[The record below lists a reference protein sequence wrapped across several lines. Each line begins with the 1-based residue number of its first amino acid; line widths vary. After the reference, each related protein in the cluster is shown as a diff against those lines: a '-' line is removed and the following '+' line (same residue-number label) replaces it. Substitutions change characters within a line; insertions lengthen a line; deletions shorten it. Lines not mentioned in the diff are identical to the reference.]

1 MRSDTYSVCQHTKSG
16 ATLSEI
22 LLFYIH
28 TFEMVS
34 HQLAEARTQHKEKMS
49 SILQWHIQLIFVWWF
64 MPCRNGLETLCL
76 SLCRSKQ
83 VSVCRMAATFVMC
96 TLLLFYHEFNAHAES
111 KLQKYLS
118 IIGRSWMRIQRRSTP
133 WQIVDPLNKIC
144 RDINKILVYIR
155 ASIACCCG
163 GSSQFESTCQVTSQC
178 IGLTRT
184 APVALTQTDTG
195 EERMMTKAQ
204 QRNCT
209 MIHGRL
215 LIWVYNIR
223 ATATEALRQ
232 QLSVYVIFLS
242 NRTACRSCAQ
252 NSDQPRAINAQHGI
266 MHM

>member
-1 MRSDTYSVCQHTKSG
+1 MVDFSAHTIVRHPHTHTHKGNAFRHVQRMPTYKERCHT
-16 ATLSEI
+16 EWDFVI
-22 LLFYIH
+22 LYSYV
-28 TFEMVS
+28 EMVS

-144 RDINKILVYIR
+144 RDINKIL
-155 ASIACCCG
+155 A
-163 GSSQFESTCQVTSQC
+163 
-178 IGLTRT
+178 
-184 APVALTQTDTG
+184 
-195 EERMMTKAQ
+195 
-204 QRNCT
+204 
-209 MIHGRL
+209 
-215 LIWVYNIR
+215 
-223 ATATEALRQ
+223 
-232 QLSVYVIFLS
+232 
-242 NRTACRSCAQ
+242 
-252 NSDQPRAINAQHGI
+252 
-266 MHM
+266 